1 LLHLLLVV
9 HSIKFRDEK
18 ESIDNMSIDYDVPP
32 SDREL
37 PLREHLAELRQR
49 LLVIF
54 AGVAIVTAVVFPFS
68 DEMIRTMWDHLLPTE
83 AEMVVYGPW
92 EIVTIRIM
100 LSLICAF
107 MIGVPLLLYEM
118 LAFMRPGL
126 YPSERRFLYLVVPFS
141 LILFVAGAA
150 IGYFLVVPTF
160 FGLVISASSDVAFAQ
175 LSIKNTF
182 SMVMTTTAGFGLVF
196 QLPLLIV
203 FAVKMGLIKYKSL
216 VERRWLV
223 YSGLLAFAMLA
234 TPDPTLLSQLVVAV
248 MLVILFEFSL
258 LIARF
263 L

>member
-1 LLHLLLVV
+1 
-9 HSIKFRDEK
+9 
-18 ESIDNMSIDYDVPP
+18 MSIDYDVPP

-37 PLREHLAELRQR
+37 PLREHLEELRQR
-49 LLVIF
+49 LIVIF
-54 AGVAIVTAVVFPFS
+54 VGVGIVTAVVFPFS
-68 DEMIRTMWDHLLPTE
+68 DDILRNIWGHLLPPNV
-83 AEMVVYGPW
+83 EMVVYGPW

-107 MIGVPLLLYEM
+107 VIGVPLLLYEA

-150 IGYFLVVPTF
+150 IGYFLVVPTLF
-160 FGLVISASSDVAFAQ
+160 RLVIFASSDVAFAH
-175 LSIKNTF
+175 LSIQKTF
-182 SMVMTTTAGFGLVF
+182 SIVMTTTAGFGLVF
-196 QLPLLIV
+196 QLPLLMV
-203 FAVKMGLIKYKSL
+203 FAVKTGLVKYKSL
-216 VERRWLV
+216 VEGRWLV

-234 TPDPTLLSQLVVAV
+234 TPDPTLFSQLVVAV

-258 LIARF
+258 VIARF

>member
-1 LLHLLLVV
+1 
-9 HSIKFRDEK
+9 
-18 ESIDNMSIDYDVPP
+18 MSIDYDVPP

-37 PLREHLAELRQR
+37 PLGEHLAELRQR

-54 AGVAIVTAVVFPFS
+54 AGVVIVAAVVFPFS
-68 DEMIRTMWDHLLPTE
+68 DEILRIIWGDLIP
-83 AEMVVYGPW
+83 ASAQMVVYGPW
-92 EIVTIRIM
+92 EVVTIRIM

-107 MIGVPLLLYEM
+107 VIGVPLLLYEV

-141 LILFVAGAA
+141 LILFVSGAA
-150 IGYFLVVPTF
+150 IGYLLVVPTLF
-160 FGLVISASSDVAFAQ
+160 KFVILASSDVAFAQ
-175 LSIKNTF
+175 LSINKTF
-182 SMVMTTTAGFGLVF
+182 SIVMTTVAGFGLVF
-196 QLPLLIV
+196 QLPLLTV
-203 FAVKMGLIKYKSL
+203 FAVKMGIVKYKSL

-234 TPDPTLLSQLVVAV
+234 TPDPTLFSQLIVAV

-258 LIARF
+258 VIARF

>member
-1 LLHLLLVV
+1 MHLLLVV

-49 LLVIF
+49 VLVIF
-54 AGVAIVTAVVFPFS
+54 GGVALVTAVVLPFS
-68 DEMIRTMWDHLLPTE
+68 DEMLRIMWSHFLPPNV
-83 AEMVVYGPW
+83 EMMVYGPW
-92 EIVTIRIM
+92 EIISIRIT

-107 MIGVPLLLYEM
+107 VIGVPLLLYET

-141 LILFVAGAA
+141 LILFIAGAA
-150 IGYFLVVPTF
+150 IGYLLVVPTLF
-160 FGLVISASSDVAFAQ
+160 RLMISASSDVAFAQ

-182 SMVMTTTAGFGLVF
+182 SVVMTTIAGLGLVF
-196 QLPLLIV
+196 QLPLLTV
-203 FAVKMGLIKYKSL
+203 FAVKMGLVKYKSL

>member
-1 LLHLLLVV
+1 
-9 HSIKFRDEK
+9 
-18 ESIDNMSIDYDVPP
+18 MSVNYDAPP

-37 PLREHLAELRQR
+37 PLREHLAELRHR
-49 LLVIF
+49 LLIIF
-54 AGVAIVTAVVFPFS
+54 GGVAIVAAVVFPFS
-68 DEMIRTMWDHLLPTE
+68 DEILRTIWGHLLPPGV
-83 AEMVVYGPW
+83 EMVVYGPW

-107 MIGVPLLLYEM
+107 VIGVPLLLYEI

-141 LILFVAGAA
+141 LILLVAGAA
-150 IGYFLVVPTF
+150 IGYFLVVPTLF
-160 FGLVISASSDVAFAQ
+160 KLVIFASSDVAFAQ
-175 LSIKNTF
+175 LSIKKTF
-182 SMVMTTTAGFGLVF
+182 SIVITTVAGFGLVF
-196 QLPLLIV
+196 QLPLLMV
-203 FAVKMGLIKYKSL
+203 FAVKTGLVKYKSL

-234 TPDPTLLSQLVVAV
+234 TPDPTLFSQLVVAV
-248 MLVILFEFSL
+248 MLVILFELSL